1 MSFHNTRISG
11 ATHICTCKFAA
22 HECPWWRSS
31 SQRPFSCHCQN
42 NSLALGNRH
51 FFNPSFEYFSLDT
64 IQKLSQPG
72 RLSWERSLD
81 YFFRFDSVFL
91 VCQSTL
97 YPPEFSYSLLSLCV
111 SVSERKLW
119 CTYGMQ
125 CSLLSLCR
133 EPERGHTPPNTH
145 KLHTSDAL
153 HAAAVSQCFKGS
165 LPLLC
170 SLLAS
175 ACHCPSGPFC
185 AVCCC
190 CLWFAALCS
199 GPAAI
204 PDLRGVWRGG
214 SGCMVSVMLTSPP
227 QGIPRHLS
235 FSSHMFLTFPYSSQP
250 AKF

>member
-1 MSFHNTRISG
+1 MMEVLLTEAFFMSLSKQLVSSRKKTLFQPIFWIFLAGHNPKTFPAWTIVLG
-11 ATHICTCKFAA
+11 AFIGLIFC
-22 HECPWWRSS
+22 
-31 SQRPFSCHCQN
+31 
-42 NSLALGNRH
+42 
-51 FFNPSFEYFSLDT
+51 
-64 IQKLSQPG
+64 
-72 RLSWERSLD
+72 
-81 YFFRFDSVFL
+81 FDSVFL

-175 ACHCPSGPFC
+175 ACRCPSGPFC

-204 PDLRGVWRGG
+204 PDLRGFGGVDLAVW
-214 SGCMVSVMLTSPP
+214 CQWCWQALLKVFHVICHFHPTC
-227 QGIPRHLS
+227 
-235 FSSHMFLTFPYSSQP
+235 F
-250 AKF
+250 